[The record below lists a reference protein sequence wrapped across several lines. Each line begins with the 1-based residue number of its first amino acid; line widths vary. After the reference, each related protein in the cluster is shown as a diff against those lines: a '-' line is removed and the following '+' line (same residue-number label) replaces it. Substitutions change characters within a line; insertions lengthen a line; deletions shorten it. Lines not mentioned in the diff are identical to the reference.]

1 MLKLVLKRSIKSG
14 LMGGKKFEIAS
25 RIESDSDLAALF
37 KGYPDEL
44 VMAFKSAFVDRST
57 SMKRSEFVKGHKFSV
72 GSLNELIE
80 LEDRL
85 LAAFDQLK
93 RMVAVI
99 ESNDT
104 DVTFET

>member
-14 LMGGKKFEIAS
+14 LIGGKKFEIAA
-25 RIESDSDLAALF
+25 RIESDADLAALF

-44 VMAFKSAFVDRST
+44 VMAFKSAFAERST
-57 SMKRSEFVKGHKFSV
+57 AMKRSELVKGHKFGV
-72 GSLNELIE
+72 GSLNEIIE

-104 DVTFET
+104 DVAFEQ

>member
-1 MLKLVLKRSIKSG
+1 
-14 LMGGKKFEIAS
+14 
-25 RIESDSDLAALF
+25 
-37 KGYPDEL
+37 
-44 VMAFKSAFVDRST
+44 
-57 SMKRSEFVKGHKFSV
+57 MKRSEFVKGHKFSI